1 MRKRR
6 PRKKLQMTELEA
18 KLYRM
23 IAERLN
29 VLAPMRGIEMTER
42 QMSQLSTDLAIMVA
56 RVLVTEKSTDYQGK
70 R

>member
-6 PRKKLQMTELEA
+6 LRKKLQMTELEA

-23 IAERLN
+23 IQERLN
-29 VLAPMRGIEMTER
+29 VLAPMRGIEMTQR
-42 QMSQLSTDLAIMVA
+42 QMDQLSTDLAIMTA
-56 RVLVTEKSTDYQGK
+56 KVLVTEKSTDYQGK